1 MSARSQ
7 LLLRRFAINSVI
19 EKAMPIIE
27 DVVTALGYELVD
39 VEYKTLYGDKHLI
52 VYIASEKGVSLD
64 DCETVSN
71 ALDAPLDALDPTS
84 SMPYCL
90 DVSSSGLD
98 RPFKS
103 QRDYERNYGSKVE
116 VKLFAPIDGSKQK
129 LYVGT
134 LVERTDSA
142 VTIETDGVNTSI
154 ENGKIALVEMAKKSS
169 TLTLQADFYDALSDL
184 ETERGIKKEVF
195 IDALQDALTSAYKK
209 QYGVPKAIKIIMM
222 PEFKKFEIHTC
233 QKVVEQVEER
243 ETEISLEDARLID
256 KKYKVGDE
264 ILGPVDAAEFGRIV
278 AQMAKQIV
286 TQKLRAVESEKAY
299 SELSE
304 KEEQLV
310 TCIVHRIDGKNV
322 CVEIQKMEAVLY
334 PKDQLP
340 GDKFKVGDKIKVFV
354 RGIKTTTRGPQVLV
368 TRTAP
373 GFVRKLFELEVPEI
387 ASGVVAIK
395 GIVREAG
402 LRTKMAVYATDS
414 GVDAVGACVG
424 NRGAR
429 VNSIISEVGGEKIDI
444 IPWHEDPLEYIARA
458 LLPAKVV
465 MVEAKEDERVARVV
479 VMDDQL
485 SLAIG
490 REGVNARLAAKLTGW
505 KIDIKPYSAMEQ
517 EVKAA
522 TERAEQMGS
531 DNFDVFDED
540 LGELD

>member
-1 MSARSQ
+1 
-7 LLLRRFAINSVI
+7 
-19 EKAMPIIE
+19 MP
-27 DVVTALGYELVD
+27 
-39 VEYKTLYGDKHLI
+39 
-52 VYIASEKGVSLD
+52 
-64 DCETVSN
+64 
-71 ALDAPLDALDPTS
+71 
-84 SMPYCL
+84 
-90 DVSSSGLD
+90 
-98 RPFKS
+98 
-103 QRDYERNYGSKVE
+103 
-116 VKLFAPIDGSKQK
+116 
-129 LYVGT
+129 
-134 LVERTDSA
+134 
-142 VTIETDGVNTSI
+142 
-154 ENGKIALVEMAKKSS
+154 KKNS
-169 TLTLQADFYDALSDL
+169 TLTLQSDFYDALSDL

-209 QYGVPKAIKIIMM
+209 QYGVPKSIKIVMT
-222 PEFKKFEIHTC
+222 PELKTFNIHTC
-233 QKVVEQVEER
+233 QKVVEQVEDR

-256 KKYKVGDE
+256 KKYKVGDD
-264 ILGPVDAAEFGRIV
+264 ILGPVDANEFGRIV

-299 SELSE
+299 SELAE

-310 TCIVHRIDGKNV
+310 TCVVHRVDGKNV

-340 GDKFKVGDKIKVFV
+340 NDKFKVGDKIKVFV
-354 RGIKTTTRGPQVLV
+354 RGIKSTTRGPQVLV

-373 GFVRKLFELEVPEI
+373 GFVRRLFELEVPEI
-387 ASGVVAIK
+387 SSGVVAIK

>member
-1 MSARSQ
+1 
-7 LLLRRFAINSVI
+7 
-19 EKAMPIIE
+19 
-27 DVVTALGYELVD
+27 
-39 VEYKTLYGDKHLI
+39 
-52 VYIASEKGVSLD
+52 
-64 DCETVSN
+64 
-71 ALDAPLDALDPTS
+71 
-84 SMPYCL
+84 
-90 DVSSSGLD
+90 
-98 RPFKS
+98 
-103 QRDYERNYGSKVE
+103 
-116 VKLFAPIDGSKQK
+116 
-129 LYVGT
+129 
-134 LVERTDSA
+134 
-142 VTIETDGVNTSI
+142 
-154 ENGKIALVEMAKKSS
+154 MAKKSS

-195 IDALQDALTSAYKK
+195 IDSLQDALTSAYKK

>member
-1 MSARSQ
+1 M
-7 LLLRRFAINSVI
+7 
-19 EKAMPIIE
+19 
-27 DVVTALGYELVD
+27 
-39 VEYKTLYGDKHLI
+39 
-52 VYIASEKGVSLD
+52 
-64 DCETVSN
+64 
-71 ALDAPLDALDPTS
+71 
-84 SMPYCL
+84 
-90 DVSSSGLD
+90 
-98 RPFKS
+98 
-103 QRDYERNYGSKVE
+103 
-116 VKLFAPIDGSKQK
+116 
-129 LYVGT
+129 
-134 LVERTDSA
+134 
-142 VTIETDGVNTSI
+142 
-154 ENGKIALVEMAKKSS
+154 
-169 TLTLQADFYDALSDL
+169 
-184 ETERGIKKEVF
+184 
-195 IDALQDALTSAYKK
+195 
-209 QYGVPKAIKIIMM
+209 
-222 PEFKKFEIHTC
+222 
-233 QKVVEQVEER
+233 EQVEER

>member
-1 MSARSQ
+1 
-7 LLLRRFAINSVI
+7 
-19 EKAMPIIE
+19 
-27 DVVTALGYELVD
+27 
-39 VEYKTLYGDKHLI
+39 
-52 VYIASEKGVSLD
+52 
-64 DCETVSN
+64 
-71 ALDAPLDALDPTS
+71 
-84 SMPYCL
+84 
-90 DVSSSGLD
+90 
-98 RPFKS
+98 
-103 QRDYERNYGSKVE
+103 
-116 VKLFAPIDGSKQK
+116 
-129 LYVGT
+129 
-134 LVERTDSA
+134 
-142 VTIETDGVNTSI
+142 
-154 ENGKIALVEMAKKSS
+154 MAKRSS

-209 QYGVPKAIKIIMM
+209 QYGVPKAIKILMM
-222 PEFKKFEIHTC
+222 PELKKFEIHTC
-233 QKVVEQVEER
+233 QKVVEQVEDR

-299 SELSE
+299 SELAE

-354 RGIKTTTRGPQVLV
+354 RGIKTTARGPQVLV

-387 ASGVVAIK
+387 ASGVVVIK

-505 KIDIKPYSAMEQ
+505 KIDIKPYSAMES

-531 DNFDVFDED
+531 DSYDVFDED

>member
-1 MSARSQ
+1 
-7 LLLRRFAINSVI
+7 
-19 EKAMPIIE
+19 
-27 DVVTALGYELVD
+27 
-39 VEYKTLYGDKHLI
+39 
-52 VYIASEKGVSLD
+52 
-64 DCETVSN
+64 
-71 ALDAPLDALDPTS
+71 
-84 SMPYCL
+84 
-90 DVSSSGLD
+90 
-98 RPFKS
+98 
-103 QRDYERNYGSKVE
+103 
-116 VKLFAPIDGSKQK
+116 
-129 LYVGT
+129 
-134 LVERTDSA
+134 
-142 VTIETDGVNTSI
+142 
-154 ENGKIALVEMAKKSS
+154 MAKKS
-169 TLTLQADFYDALSDL
+169 LTRTWQSDFYDALCDL

-195 IDALQDALTSAYKK
+195 LDALQDALASAYKK
-209 QYGVPKAIKIIMM
+209 QYGVPKSVKIVVT
-222 PEFKKFEIHTC
+222 PELKTFNIYTC
-233 QKVVEQVEER
+233 QTVVEQVVER

-256 KKYKVGDE
+256 KKHKVGDE
-264 ILGPVDAAEFGRIV
+264 ILEPVDTADFGRIV
-278 AQMAKQIV
+278 AQMAKQII
-286 TQKLRAVESEKAY
+286 TQKLRAVETEKAY
-299 SELSE
+299 SDLAE

-310 TCIVHRIDGKNV
+310 TCVVQRIDGKNV

-354 RGIKTTTRGPQVLV
+354 RGIKSTTRGPQVLV
-368 TRTAP
+368 TRTSP
-373 GFVRKLFELEVPEI
+373 GFVRRMFEMEVPEI
-387 ASGVVAIK
+387 ASGVVVIK

-414 GVDAVGACVG
+414 SVDAVGACVG

-429 VNSIISEVGGEKIDI
+429 VNGIISEVGGEKIDI

-465 MVEAKEDERVARVV
+465 MVEAKEDERLARVV

-505 KIDIKPYSAMEQ
+505 KIDIKPYSAMEK

-531 DNFDVFDED
+531 DNFDVFEED

>member
-1 MSARSQ
+1 
-7 LLLRRFAINSVI
+7 
-19 EKAMPIIE
+19 
-27 DVVTALGYELVD
+27 
-39 VEYKTLYGDKHLI
+39 
-52 VYIASEKGVSLD
+52 
-64 DCETVSN
+64 
-71 ALDAPLDALDPTS
+71 
-84 SMPYCL
+84 
-90 DVSSSGLD
+90 
-98 RPFKS
+98 
-103 QRDYERNYGSKVE
+103 
-116 VKLFAPIDGSKQK
+116 
-129 LYVGT
+129 
-134 LVERTDSA
+134 
-142 VTIETDGVNTSI
+142 
-154 ENGKIALVEMAKKSS
+154 MAKKSS

-540 LGELD
+540 IGELE

>member
-1 MSARSQ
+1 
-7 LLLRRFAINSVI
+7 
-19 EKAMPIIE
+19 
-27 DVVTALGYELVD
+27 
-39 VEYKTLYGDKHLI
+39 
-52 VYIASEKGVSLD
+52 
-64 DCETVSN
+64 
-71 ALDAPLDALDPTS
+71 
-84 SMPYCL
+84 
-90 DVSSSGLD
+90 
-98 RPFKS
+98 
-103 QRDYERNYGSKVE
+103 
-116 VKLFAPIDGSKQK
+116 
-129 LYVGT
+129 
-134 LVERTDSA
+134 
-142 VTIETDGVNTSI
+142 
-154 ENGKIALVEMAKKSS
+154 MAKKSS

>member
-1 MSARSQ
+1 
-7 LLLRRFAINSVI
+7 
-19 EKAMPIIE
+19 
-27 DVVTALGYELVD
+27 
-39 VEYKTLYGDKHLI
+39 
-52 VYIASEKGVSLD
+52 
-64 DCETVSN
+64 
-71 ALDAPLDALDPTS
+71 
-84 SMPYCL
+84 
-90 DVSSSGLD
+90 
-98 RPFKS
+98 
-103 QRDYERNYGSKVE
+103 
-116 VKLFAPIDGSKQK
+116 
-129 LYVGT
+129 
-134 LVERTDSA
+134 
-142 VTIETDGVNTSI
+142 
-154 ENGKIALVEMAKKSS
+154 MAKKSS

-264 ILGPVDAAEFGRIV
+264 IVGPVDAAEFGRIV

>member
-1 MSARSQ
+1 
-7 LLLRRFAINSVI
+7 
-19 EKAMPIIE
+19 
-27 DVVTALGYELVD
+27 
-39 VEYKTLYGDKHLI
+39 
-52 VYIASEKGVSLD
+52 
-64 DCETVSN
+64 
-71 ALDAPLDALDPTS
+71 
-84 SMPYCL
+84 
-90 DVSSSGLD
+90 
-98 RPFKS
+98 
-103 QRDYERNYGSKVE
+103 
-116 VKLFAPIDGSKQK
+116 
-129 LYVGT
+129 
-134 LVERTDSA
+134 
-142 VTIETDGVNTSI
+142 
-154 ENGKIALVEMAKKSS
+154 MAKKNS

-184 ETERGIKKEVF
+184 ESEKGISRDVF
-195 IDALQDALTSAYKK
+195 IDALEDALASAYKK
-209 QYGVPKAIKIIMM
+209 QYGVAKQIKIVMI
-222 PEFKKFEIHTC
+222 PETKNFKIYTC
-233 QKVVEQVEER
+233 QKVVEAVEDR
-243 ETEISLEDARLID
+243 ETEISLEDARLVD

-264 ILGPVDAAEFGRIV
+264 IYGPVDANDFGRIV

-286 TQKLRAVESEKAY
+286 TQKLRALESEMAY
-299 SELSE
+299 SDLAE
-304 KEEQLV
+304 KEEELV
-310 TCIVHRIDGKNV
+310 TCVVHRVDGKNV
-322 CVEIQKMEAVLY
+322 CVEINKLEAVLY

-340 GDKFKVGDKIKVFV
+340 GDHFKVGDKIKVFV
-354 RGIKTTTRGPQVLV
+354 RGIKTGQRGPQVLV

-373 GFVRKLFELEVPEI
+373 GFIKRLFELEVPEI

-424 NRGAR
+424 NRGSR
-429 VNSIISEVGGEKIDI
+429 VSSIIAEAGGEKIDI
-444 IPWHEDPLEYIARA
+444 IPWHEDPLEFIARA

-465 MVEAKEDERVARVV
+465 MVEAKEDEHAAKVV

-505 KIDIKPYSAMEQ
+505 KIDIKPYSTMKN

>member
-1 MSARSQ
+1 
-7 LLLRRFAINSVI
+7 
-19 EKAMPIIE
+19 
-27 DVVTALGYELVD
+27 
-39 VEYKTLYGDKHLI
+39 
-52 VYIASEKGVSLD
+52 
-64 DCETVSN
+64 
-71 ALDAPLDALDPTS
+71 
-84 SMPYCL
+84 
-90 DVSSSGLD
+90 
-98 RPFKS
+98 
-103 QRDYERNYGSKVE
+103 
-116 VKLFAPIDGSKQK
+116 
-129 LYVGT
+129 
-134 LVERTDSA
+134 
-142 VTIETDGVNTSI
+142 
-154 ENGKIALVEMAKKSS
+154 MAKKNS

-184 ETERGIKKEVF
+184 ESERGIRKDVF
-195 IDALQDALTSAYKK
+195 IAALQDALTSAYKK
-209 QYGVPKAIKIIMM
+209 QYGVPKAIRIVMT
-222 PEFKKFEIHTC
+222 PELKTFGIYTC
-233 QKVVEQVEER
+233 QTVVEQVEDR

-264 ILGPVDAAEFGRIV
+264 ILGSVDANEFGRIV

-286 TQKLRAVESEKAY
+286 TQKLRTVESEKAY
-299 SELSE
+299 SELAE

-310 TCIVHRIDGKNV
+310 TCIVHRVDGKNV

-354 RGIKTTTRGPQVLV
+354 RGIKSSARGPQVLV

-387 ASGVVAIK
+387 SNGVVVIK

-505 KIDIKPYSAMEQ
+505 KIDIKPYSTMEQ

>member
-1 MSARSQ
+1 
-7 LLLRRFAINSVI
+7 
-19 EKAMPIIE
+19 
-27 DVVTALGYELVD
+27 
-39 VEYKTLYGDKHLI
+39 
-52 VYIASEKGVSLD
+52 
-64 DCETVSN
+64 
-71 ALDAPLDALDPTS
+71 
-84 SMPYCL
+84 
-90 DVSSSGLD
+90 
-98 RPFKS
+98 
-103 QRDYERNYGSKVE
+103 
-116 VKLFAPIDGSKQK
+116 
-129 LYVGT
+129 
-134 LVERTDSA
+134 
-142 VTIETDGVNTSI
+142 
-154 ENGKIALVEMAKKSS
+154 MAKKSS

-402 LRTKMAVYATDS
+402 VRTKMAVYATDS

>member
-1 MSARSQ
+1 
-7 LLLRRFAINSVI
+7 
-19 EKAMPIIE
+19 
-27 DVVTALGYELVD
+27 
-39 VEYKTLYGDKHLI
+39 
-52 VYIASEKGVSLD
+52 
-64 DCETVSN
+64 
-71 ALDAPLDALDPTS
+71 
-84 SMPYCL
+84 
-90 DVSSSGLD
+90 
-98 RPFKS
+98 
-103 QRDYERNYGSKVE
+103 
-116 VKLFAPIDGSKQK
+116 
-129 LYVGT
+129 
-134 LVERTDSA
+134 
-142 VTIETDGVNTSI
+142 
-154 ENGKIALVEMAKKSS
+154 MAKKS
-169 TLTLQADFYDALSDL
+169 LTRTWQSDFYDALCDL

-195 IDALQDALTSAYKK
+195 LDALQDALASAYKK
-209 QYGVPKAIKIIMM
+209 QYGVPKSVKIIVT
-222 PEFKKFEIHTC
+222 PELKTFNIYTC
-233 QKVVEQVEER
+233 QTVVEQVVER

-256 KKYKVGDE
+256 KKHKVGDE
-264 ILGPVDAAEFGRIV
+264 ILEPVDTADFGRIV
-278 AQMAKQIV
+278 AQMAKQII
-286 TQKLRAVESEKAY
+286 TQKLRAVETEKAY
-299 SELSE
+299 SDLAE

-310 TCIVHRIDGKNV
+310 TCVVQRIDGKNV

-354 RGIKTTTRGPQVLV
+354 RGIKSTTRGPQVLV
-368 TRTAP
+368 TRTSP
-373 GFVRKLFELEVPEI
+373 GFVRRMFEMEVPEI
-387 ASGVVAIK
+387 ASGVVVIK

-414 GVDAVGACVG
+414 SVDAVGACVG

-429 VNSIISEVGGEKIDI
+429 VNGIISEVGGEKIDI

-465 MVEAKEDERVARVV
+465 MVEAKEDERLARVV

-505 KIDIKPYSAMEQ
+505 KIDIKPYSAMEK

-531 DNFDVFDED
+531 DNFDVFEED

>member
-1 MSARSQ
+1 
-7 LLLRRFAINSVI
+7 
-19 EKAMPIIE
+19 
-27 DVVTALGYELVD
+27 
-39 VEYKTLYGDKHLI
+39 
-52 VYIASEKGVSLD
+52 
-64 DCETVSN
+64 
-71 ALDAPLDALDPTS
+71 
-84 SMPYCL
+84 
-90 DVSSSGLD
+90 
-98 RPFKS
+98 
-103 QRDYERNYGSKVE
+103 
-116 VKLFAPIDGSKQK
+116 
-129 LYVGT
+129 
-134 LVERTDSA
+134 
-142 VTIETDGVNTSI
+142 
-154 ENGKIALVEMAKKSS
+154 MAKKSS
-169 TLTLQADFYDALSDL
+169 TLTLQAEFYDALVDL
-184 ETERGIKKEVF
+184 ETERGINKQVF
-195 IDALQDALTSAYKK
+195 IDALQEALTSAYKK
-209 QYGVPKAIKIIMM
+209 QYGVPKAIKLIMT
-222 PEFKKFEIHTC
+222 PELKTFSIHTC
-233 QKVVEQVEER
+233 QKVVEQVEDR

-256 KKYKVGDE
+256 RKYKVGDE
-264 ILGPVDAAEFGRIV
+264 VLGDVDAGEFGRIV
-278 AQMAKQIV
+278 AQMTIQIV
-286 TQKLRAVESEKAY
+286 KQKLRAVESEKAY
-299 SELSE
+299 SELAE

-310 TCIVHRIDGKNV
+310 TCVVHRIDGKNV
-322 CVEIQKMEAVLY
+322 CVELQKMEAVLY

-354 RGIKTTTRGPQVLV
+354 RGIKTGTRGPQILV

-387 ASGVVAIK
+387 ASGVVVIK

-505 KIDIKPYSAMEQ
+505 KIDIKPYSAMES

-531 DNFDVFDED
+531 DSYDVFDED

>member
-1 MSARSQ
+1 
-7 LLLRRFAINSVI
+7 
-19 EKAMPIIE
+19 
-27 DVVTALGYELVD
+27 
-39 VEYKTLYGDKHLI
+39 
-52 VYIASEKGVSLD
+52 
-64 DCETVSN
+64 
-71 ALDAPLDALDPTS
+71 
-84 SMPYCL
+84 
-90 DVSSSGLD
+90 
-98 RPFKS
+98 
-103 QRDYERNYGSKVE
+103 
-116 VKLFAPIDGSKQK
+116 
-129 LYVGT
+129 
-134 LVERTDSA
+134 
-142 VTIETDGVNTSI
+142 
-154 ENGKIALVEMAKKSS
+154 MAKRSS

-209 QYGVPKAIKIIMM
+209 QYGVPKAIKILMM
-222 PEFKKFEIHTC
+222 PELKKFEIHTC
-233 QKVVEQVEER
+233 QKVVEQVEDR

-256 KKYKVGDE
+256 KRYKVGDE

-299 SELSE
+299 SELAE

-354 RGIKTTTRGPQVLV
+354 RGIKTTARGPQVLV

-387 ASGVVAIK
+387 ASGVVVIK

>member
-1 MSARSQ
+1 
-7 LLLRRFAINSVI
+7 
-19 EKAMPIIE
+19 
-27 DVVTALGYELVD
+27 
-39 VEYKTLYGDKHLI
+39 
-52 VYIASEKGVSLD
+52 
-64 DCETVSN
+64 
-71 ALDAPLDALDPTS
+71 
-84 SMPYCL
+84 
-90 DVSSSGLD
+90 
-98 RPFKS
+98 
-103 QRDYERNYGSKVE
+103 
-116 VKLFAPIDGSKQK
+116 
-129 LYVGT
+129 
-134 LVERTDSA
+134 
-142 VTIETDGVNTSI
+142 
-154 ENGKIALVEMAKKSS
+154 MAKKSS

-402 LRTKMAVYATDS
+402 LRTKMAVYATD
-414 GVDAVGACVG
+414 
-424 NRGAR
+424 
-429 VNSIISEVGGEKIDI
+429 
-444 IPWHEDPLEYIARA
+444 
-458 LLPAKVV
+458 
-465 MVEAKEDERVARVV
+465 
-479 VMDDQL
+479 
-485 SLAIG
+485 
-490 REGVNARLAAKLTGW
+490 
-505 KIDIKPYSAMEQ
+505 
-517 EVKAA
+517 
-522 TERAEQMGS
+522 
-531 DNFDVFDED
+531 
-540 LGELD
+540 

>member
-1 MSARSQ
+1 
-7 LLLRRFAINSVI
+7 
-19 EKAMPIIE
+19 
-27 DVVTALGYELVD
+27 
-39 VEYKTLYGDKHLI
+39 
-52 VYIASEKGVSLD
+52 
-64 DCETVSN
+64 
-71 ALDAPLDALDPTS
+71 
-84 SMPYCL
+84 
-90 DVSSSGLD
+90 
-98 RPFKS
+98 
-103 QRDYERNYGSKVE
+103 
-116 VKLFAPIDGSKQK
+116 
-129 LYVGT
+129 
-134 LVERTDSA
+134 
-142 VTIETDGVNTSI
+142 
-154 ENGKIALVEMAKKSS
+154 MAKKSS
-169 TLTLQADFYDALSDL
+169 TLTLQSDFYDALSDL

-209 QYGVPKAIKIIMM
+209 QYGVPKAIKIIMT
-222 PEFKKFEIHTC
+222 PELKTFSIHTC
-233 QKVVEQVEER
+233 QKVVEQVVDR

-256 KKYKVGDE
+256 KKYKVGDD

-286 TQKLRAVESEKAY
+286 TQKLRAVESENAY
-299 SELSE
+299 SELAE

-322 CVEIQKMEAVLY
+322 CVDIQKMEAVLY

-340 GDKFKVGDKIKVFV
+340 GDKFKVGDKIKVYV
-354 RGIKTTTRGPQVLV
+354 RGIKTTSRGPQVLV

-373 GFVRKLFELEVPEI
+373 GFVRRLFEIEVPEI
-387 ASGVVAIK
+387 ANGVVAIK

-429 VNSIISEVGGEKIDI
+429 VNSIISEIGGEKIDI

-465 MVEAKEDERVARVV
+465 MVEAKEDERVAKVV

-505 KIDIKPYSAMEQ
+505 KIDIKPYSTMEQ

>member
-1 MSARSQ
+1 
-7 LLLRRFAINSVI
+7 
-19 EKAMPIIE
+19 
-27 DVVTALGYELVD
+27 
-39 VEYKTLYGDKHLI
+39 
-52 VYIASEKGVSLD
+52 
-64 DCETVSN
+64 
-71 ALDAPLDALDPTS
+71 
-84 SMPYCL
+84 
-90 DVSSSGLD
+90 
-98 RPFKS
+98 
-103 QRDYERNYGSKVE
+103 
-116 VKLFAPIDGSKQK
+116 
-129 LYVGT
+129 
-134 LVERTDSA
+134 
-142 VTIETDGVNTSI
+142 
-154 ENGKIALVEMAKKSS
+154 MAKKSS

-444 IPWHEDPLEYIARA
+444 VPWHEDPLEYIARA